1 MARNAA
7 DWERRPSLPPSHF
20 IDPRIYS
27 DDEIFRDEQEK
38 IFAKTWTIA
47 CHESEVPEKYDF
59 RTYAHPAGKNLIVVR
74 GDDMR
79 IRAFYNVC
87 PHRGNTVLY
96 GPSGNGKHM
105 VCIFHA
111 FAFDTKGNCV
121 DIPRQAAG
129 YQERLCKA
137 DLGLR
142 EVRSETAFGGMVYV
156 NLDDD
161 AEPLAA
167 FIGDALADMAVPL
180 STEPL
185 EVFSYHRA
193 DVRTNYK
200 LWHDTNSEFYHDYMH
215 YHNRQT
221 SMMAPGYFERRYTA
235 FPNGHARVGDQV
247 VNYEAYEGAK
257 GRDLAF
263 PGMAPNGWKMVD
275 LFPGMTYNL
284 RGSSLRIDTL
294 IPISPTHVQIEYRG
308 LGLLRDTPEERAQ
321 RIDDYN
327 SIWGPFGRN
336 LHEDLLG
343 VHGQG
348 LAIGKGQTFVLH
360 AREEDRTIHD
370 EIGMRH
376 FYAEWSERTGRSASD
391 PYGERDA
398 AAGGGG
404 ADGATTEPEL
414 AAAR

>member
-1 MARNAA
+1 MARSAA
-7 DWERRPSLPPSHF
+7 DWDRRPSLPSTHF

-27 DDEIFRDEQEK
+27 DVAIFKDEQEK
-38 IFAKTWTIA
+38 IFAKTWVIA

-59 RTYAHPAGKNLIVVR
+59 RTYTHPAGKNLIISR
-74 GDDMR
+74 GEDLK

-121 DIPRQAAG
+121 DIPRQTAG
-129 YQERLCKA
+129 YQDRVCKA
-137 DLGLR
+137 DMGLR
-142 EVRSETAFGGMVYV
+142 EVRTETAFGGMVYV
-156 NLDDD
+156 NLDDGAGSVAD
-161 AEPLAA
+161 
-167 FIGDALADMAVPL
+167 FIGEALTDMSVAL
-180 STEPL
+180 SSEPL
-185 EVFSYHRA
+185 EVFSYHKA
-193 DVRTNYK
+193 DVHTNYK

-221 SMMAPGYFERRYTA
+221 SMMQPGYFERKYTQY
-235 FPNGHARVGDQV
+235 PNGHARVGDQT
-247 VNYEAYEGAK
+247 VNYEAYEGFK
-257 GRDLAF
+257 GRDLSF
-263 PGMAPNGWKMVD
+263 PGMSLNQWKMVD

-294 IPISPTHVQIEYRG
+294 IPLSPTHVQIEYRG

-348 LAIGKGQTFVLH
+348 LAIGHGQGFVLH
-360 AREEDRTIHD
+360 AREEDATIHD

-376 FYAEWSERTGRSASD
+376 FYAEWSAKLGRSSSD
-391 PYGERDA
+391 PYGEQPSDGNGSA
-398 AAGGGG
+398 SG
-404 ADGATTEPEL
+404 AQPHL
-414 AAAR
+414 AAAH